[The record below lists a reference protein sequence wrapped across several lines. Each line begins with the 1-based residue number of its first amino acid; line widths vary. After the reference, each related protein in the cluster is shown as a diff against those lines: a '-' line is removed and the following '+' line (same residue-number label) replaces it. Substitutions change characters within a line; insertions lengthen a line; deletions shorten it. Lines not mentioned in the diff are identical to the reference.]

1 MPNSDPILHDA
12 ARLAALRETGL
23 LDTPSE
29 EAFDRLTRL
38 AARIVG
44 APVSFIS
51 LVDEG
56 RDFYKSCYG
65 FGEPLASEREI
76 EGVTFCHY
84 AIASE
89 GPLVIPDT
97 RADAVYRYVPTVES
111 LGVSAYLG
119 VPLRTAD
126 GVPIGSFC
134 VIDFEPRAWT
144 EMDVEVLTEL
154 AASTMREVELR
165 NATRMAKQQAE
176 EAHVARVAAEEAARS
191 REEILAIVSHDLR
204 NPLNAALMSA
214 ALLLEL
220 LPDGERTMERT
231 QLQIIKRS
239 TERMTRLIQD
249 LLDVA
254 RIEAGHLSVEAHPI
268 EVNALLREA
277 VEVHLP
283 VADVEGIRLEAR
295 VSGRGERILA
305 DHERLVQVLSNLVG
319 NALKFTGKGGS
330 ILVTAEAL
338 EGEVRISVADS
349 GPGIPAESL
358 PHLFTPF
365 WQARKADRRGAGLG
379 LPIAAGIVE
388 AHGGAIWAESEVGK
402 GSTFSFTVPLA
413 DAGAA
418 K

>member
-111 LGVSAYLG
+111 LGVSAYVG